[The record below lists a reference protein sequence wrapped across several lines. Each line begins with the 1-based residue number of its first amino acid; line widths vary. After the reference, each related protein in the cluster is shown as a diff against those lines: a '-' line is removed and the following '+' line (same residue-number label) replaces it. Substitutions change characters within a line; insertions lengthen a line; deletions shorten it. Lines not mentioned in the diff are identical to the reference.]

1 MGPETKRRP
10 PDFLTSTVGLGEMTD
25 VLWPPLQL
33 TELSTAP
40 NSDCLDDGVGPK
52 VRARTSDRQ
61 QMDMGVTMRKLIR
74 KFVLGIASVL
84 ALGIGGI
91 ALDYAADPGNAV
103 ADPSNAIIAGST
115 PAVFQTPENWRA
127 SDFIRKDDIRWA
139 QLELRYRG
147 LYKGSLDGVLGPET
161 RQALAQFQ
169 KSNGL
174 DQTASLDAQT
184 WETLTGNPDIG
195 QGSSMPPN
203 GDHAGT
209 ASHLG
214 K

>member
-1 MGPETKRRP
+1 MVSRHSSPNLSARP
-10 PDFLTSTVGLGEMTD
+10 KLGLFGH
-25 VLWPPLQL
+25 
-33 TELSTAP
+33 
-40 NSDCLDDGVGPK
+40 GVGPK
-52 VRARTSDRQ
+52 VRDRICRQ
-61 QMDMGVTMRKLIR
+61 QVDMGVTMRKFIR
-74 KFVLGIASVL
+74 KCALGIASVL
-84 ALGIGGI
+84 ALSIAGT

-103 ADPSNAIIAGST
+103 ADSDNTITAGST

-147 LYKGSLDGVLGPET
+147 LYKGSLDGVLGPKT

-169 KSNGL
+169 KNNGL

-184 WETLTGNPDIG
+184 WETLTDNPDIG

-203 GDHAGT
+203 GDHTGT
-209 ASHLG
+209 AEHPSV
-214 K
+214 